1 MRRGQA
7 VGSGRKGAGQPW
19 GGEDRSTAVY
29 STIYNILYIHLYTHG
44 ILRYTE
50 FIYNTISVILLTVVK
65 KKLWSGASYGK
76 CNKFYKWERKNC
88 WLQNE
93 DKKSLNVWIPVFS
106 TI

>member
-65 KKLWSGASYGK
+65 KNFGAAPATASVTNFTNGK
-76 CNKFYKWERKNC
+76 GKIVDHKMKIKN
-88 WLQNE
+88 
-93 DKKSLNVWIPVFS
+93 P
-106 TI
+106 